1 MTRPLRRRRLRV
13 NRRNRRFPLTI
24 RGVSVTFRSLVLVTV
39 ASALTVPGVS
49 RAQQAPPPR
58 VRREIRGFDFRKDGV
73 WRRQARAVRALR
85 ARLLSRR
92 NFGALNAPM
101 AVAGAPLASGAAVS
115 GVLRVPALLFKFK
128 DTPAAQ
134 LRTAGQYNDVLF
146 AASPTGASAGRPYT
160 YRSYYEQMSNGLF
173 SVQGKSYGYAA
184 LDSNE
189 VTYTGVAGTCT
200 GNPYGN
206 TNCNGLFSPQAEA
219 RMQAGLRE
227 TLRKLDNQVDWTQYD
242 FDGDSVV
249 DLVVFI
255 QPAMDGACG
264 GTTNNHLWSDRFVLT
279 GGSYAT
285 HSRDALGRRSAV
297 ADYPLQSGLG
307 GADGCDTSQ
316 MMPVGTVAHET
327 RHGFGLQDLYDT
339 SNKTEGIGEYSLM
352 GSGNYTSP
360 FSPSR
365 MDAWSLSQLGWVTV
379 VPLRTDGTFSFGAAP
394 TSDTAL
400 YLPVGGANPRGEY
413 FLLENRQQV
422 QSDSAMVH
430 YHCQVWFNTGSP
442 PPCGGGLLI
451 YHVDSAQ
458 ITSALSA
465 NQVDSGP
472 IHGLAVVQADARGN
486 LDADANTACSG
497 AAPTCS
503 DRGDAGDLYPGPTG
517 NVAFTPTS
525 VPAAVRNAD
534 GLAAGLVRDQITQ
547 LVPTRT
553 MRFRLRYP
561 VWVVRA
567 TDSAAVIQ
575 FDGVTYHLFRDILT
589 PNSVH
594 SVSVADTQYTAGGR
608 TRQVFVSWS
617 GGQPRSFSYTAGA
630 TPETLTVTLAR
641 SQQVH
646 YSTTSGGTISGSVPS
661 DTFVTEGAPGTLTAT
676 DTSALRTFQGWA
688 GDTVTKNVSIT
699 LPMGRPYSVRAVFLE
714 TFSSAQVVAQ
724 LLNGS
729 STLTAAQLGDLDQL
743 GNNSGGFDLGDF
755 LAWVQATGAPLTT
768 EQGTRVSELGRKGA
782 SR

>member
-1 MTRPLRRRRLRV
+1 MTRSLRNSVL
-13 NRRNRRFPLTI
+13 PLTL
-24 RGVSVTFRSLVLVTV
+24 RGFPVTPRSLVIV
-39 ASALTVPGVS
+39 AVCSALIVPALA

-58 VRREIRGFDFRKDGV
+58 VRREIPGFDLRNDGV

-92 NFGALNAPM
+92 SFGALNAPM
-101 AVAGAPLASGAAVS
+101 TAAGAPFASGAAVS
-115 GVLRVPALLFKFK
+115 GVLRVPAILFKFK
-128 DTPAAQ
+128 DTPGAQ
-134 LRTAGQYNDVLF
+134 LRTTTQYTQVLF

-160 YRSYYEQMSNGLF
+160 YRTFYEQMSNGLL
-173 SVQGKSYGYAA
+173 SVHGASFGYAA

-206 TNCNGLFSPQAEA
+206 TNCNGLFSDQAVG
-219 RMQAGLRE
+219 RMQGGLRE
-227 TLRKLDNQVDWTQYD
+227 ALRKLDNQVDWTQYD

-264 GTTNNHLWSDRFVLT
+264 GTTNNHLWSHRFVLT

-285 HSRDALGRRSAV
+285 HSRDTLGRRIVV
-297 ADYPLQSGLG
+297 ADYTLQSGLG

-327 RHGFGLQDLYDT
+327 GHGFGLPDLYDT

-394 TSDTAL
+394 TSDTAF

-422 QSDSAMVH
+422 QADSSVVH

-458 ITSALSA
+458 IAQHGFDQDNRVNT
-465 NQVDSGP
+465 GP
-472 IHGLAVVQADARGN
+472 IHGLEIVQADARGN
-486 LDADANTACSG
+486 LDADPNSAFSG
-497 AAPTCS
+497 PGLTCS

-525 VPAAVRNAD
+525 VPAAVRNVD
-534 GLAAGLVRDQITQ
+534 GLAAGVVLDQITQ
-547 LVPTRT
+547 LVPNGTIQ
-553 MRFRLRYP
+553 FRLSYP

-567 TDSAAVIQ
+567 TDTAAVIQ
-575 FDGVTYHLFRDILT
+575 FDTATFHTTFHVFRDILT

-594 SVSVADTQYTAGGR
+594 SVGVADTQFTAGGR
-608 TRQVFVSWS
+608 TRQVFASWS
-617 GGQPRSFSYTAGA
+617 GGQPR
-630 TPETLTVTLAR
+630 
-641 SQQVH
+641 
-646 YSTTSGGTISGSVPS
+646 
-661 DTFVTEGAPGTLTAT
+661 
-676 DTSALRTFQGWA
+676 
-688 GDTVTKNVSIT
+688 
-699 LPMGRPYSVRAVFLE
+699 
-714 TFSSAQVVAQ
+714 
-724 LLNGS
+724 
-729 STLTAAQLGDLDQL
+729 
-743 GNNSGGFDLGDF
+743 
-755 LAWVQATGAPLTT
+755 
-768 EQGTRVSELGRKGA
+768 
-782 SR
+782 

>member
-1 MTRPLRRRRLRV
+1 MT
-13 NRRNRRFPLTI
+13 
-24 RGVSVTFRSLVLVTV
+24 SRSLVLLAV
-39 ASALTVPGVS
+39 ASALTVPWVS

-128 DTPAAQ
+128 NTPAGE
-134 LRTAGQYNDVLF
+134 LRTTTQYDQVLF

-160 YRSYYEQMSNGLF
+160 YRSFYEQMSNGLL

-200 GNPYGN
+200 GNPYNN
-206 TNCNGLFSPQAEA
+206 TNCNGLFSDQAVA
-219 RMQAGLRE
+219 RMQGGLRE
-227 TLRKLDNQVDWTQYD
+227 ALRKVDSQVDWTQYD

-264 GTTNNHLWSDRFVLT
+264 GTTNNHLWSHRFVLT

-285 HSRDALGRRSAV
+285 HSRDALGRRIVV
-297 ADYPLQSGLG
+297 ADYTLQSGLG

-327 RHGFGLQDLYDT
+327 GHGFGLPDLYDT

-394 TSDTAL
+394 TSDTAF

-422 QSDSAMVH
+422 QADSSVVH

-458 ITSALSA
+458 IARAFSA

-472 IHGLAVVQADARGN
+472 IHGLEVVQADARGN
-486 LDADANTACSG
+486 LDADPSTACSG
-497 AAPTCS
+497 AAPACS

-517 NVAFTPTS
+517 NPAFTPSTA
-525 VPAAVRNAD
+525 PAAVRNVD
-534 GLAAGLVRDQITQ
+534 GMPAGVVLDQITQ
-547 LVPTRT
+547 LVPNGT
-553 MRFRLRYP
+553 MRFRLSYP

-617 GGQPRSFSYTAGA
+617 GGQSRSFSYTAGT
-630 TPETLTVTLAR
+630 TPDTLTVTLAR

-661 DTFVTEGAPGTLTAT
+661 DTFVTEGARVTLTAT

-688 GDTVTKNVSIT
+688 GDTVTKHLSIT
-699 LPMGRPYSVRAVFLE
+699 LPMRRPYSVRAVFLE
-714 TFSSAQVVAQ
+714 AFSTAQVVAQ

-768 EQGTRVSELGRKGA
+768 QQRTLVSALGRKGA

>member
-1 MTRPLRRRRLRV
+1 MT
-13 NRRNRRFPLTI
+13 
-24 RGVSVTFRSLVLVTV
+24 SRSLVLVTV
-39 ASALTVPGVS
+39 VSALTVPGVS

-206 TNCNGLFSPQAEA
+206 TNCNGLFSDQAVA
-219 RMQAGLRE
+219 RMQGGLRE
-227 TLRKLDNQVDWTQYD
+227 ALRKVDNQVDWTQYD

-264 GTTNNHLWSDRFVLT
+264 GTTNNHLWSHRFVLT

-285 HSRDALGRRSAV
+285 HSRDALGRRIVV
-297 ADYPLQSGLG
+297 ADYTLQSGLG

-327 RHGFGLQDLYDT
+327 GHGFGLPDLYDT

-534 GLAAGLVRDQITQ
+534 GLAAGLVLDQITQ
-547 LVPTRT
+547 LVPNGT

-646 YSTTSGGTISGSVPS
+646 YSTTSGGRISGSVPS
-661 DTFVTEGAPGTLTAT
+661 DTFVTEGAPVTLTAT
-676 DTSALRTFQGWA
+676 DTSALQTFQGWA
-688 GDTVTKNVSIT
+688 GDTVTKNLSIT

-714 TFSSAQVVAQ
+714 AFSTAQVVAQ

-768 EQGTRVSELGRKGA
+768 EQGTLVSALGRKGA

>member
-1 MTRPLRRRRLRV
+1 M
-13 NRRNRRFPLTI
+13 
-24 RGVSVTFRSLVLVTV
+24 
-39 ASALTVPGVS
+39 
-49 RAQQAPPPR
+49 
-58 VRREIRGFDFRKDGV
+58 

-200 GNPYGN
+200 GNPYNN
-206 TNCNGLFSPQAEA
+206 TNCNGLFSDQAVA
-219 RMQAGLRE
+219 RMQGGLRE
-227 TLRKLDNQVDWTQYD
+227 ALRKVDNQVDWTQYD

-264 GTTNNHLWSDRFVLT
+264 GTTNNHLWSHRFVLT

-285 HSRDALGRRSAV
+285 HSRDALGRRIVV
-297 ADYPLQSGLG
+297 ADYTLQSGLG

-327 RHGFGLQDLYDT
+327 GHGFGLPDLYDT

-379 VPLRTDGTFSFGAAP
+379 VPLRTDGTFGLGAAP
-394 TSDTAL
+394 TSDTAF

-458 ITSALSA
+458 IASALSA

-534 GLAAGLVRDQITQ
+534 GLAAGLVLDQITQ
-547 LVPTRT
+547 LVPNGT

-589 PNSVH
+589 PSSVH

-617 GGQPRSFSYTAGA
+617 GGQPRSFSYTAGT
-630 TPETLTVTLAR
+630 TPDTLTVTLAR

-661 DTFVTEGAPGTLTAT
+661 DTFVTEGALVTLTAT

-688 GDTVTKNVSIT
+688 GDTVTKHLSIT
-699 LPMGRPYSVRAVFLE
+699 LPMRRPYSVRAVFLE
-714 TFSSAQVVAQ
+714 AFSTAQVVAQ

-755 LAWVQATGAPLTT
+755 LAWVRATGAPLTT
-768 EQGTRVSELGRKGA
+768 EQRTLLSALRRKGA